1 MGSMIDDDI
10 VQRVADSLGVTES
23 EARRVVGDVITYYH
37 EPLEMYVQ
45 RRHEECRK
53 RGLANAEAYALIAAE
68 TANRVVAA
76 PALTERQV
84 RRIIYG

>member
-1 MGSMIDDDI
+1 MDSMIDDDI
-10 VQRVADSLGVTES
+10 VQRVANSLGITES
-23 EARRVVGDVITYYH
+23 EARRVVGDIVSYYH
-37 EPLEMYVQ
+37 EPLETYVQ

-53 RGLANAEAYALIAAE
+53 GGLPNAEAYALIAAE
-68 TANRVVAA
+68 AANRVVAA